1 MNLLSTGVD
10 AKHSLV
16 DTSKMD
22 REKVRKNTVGGR
34 LNQLVCMGVDTKV
47 DKETLLVMEVEDENG
62 ETK

>member
-1 MNLLSTGVD
+1 
-10 AKHSLV
+10 
-16 DTSKMD
+16 
-22 REKVRKNTVGGR
+22 VRKNTVGGR